1 MMSRRCLAALAALCG
16 AALLTQGLW
25 IPAKALLA
33 QQLLERAWSRVR
45 AGEAAVAP
53 WPWADTWPVAR
64 LEVPG
69 RDVRVLVLEGATG
82 RTLAFGPGRLAGSA
96 APGAPGHSVVAGHR
110 DTHFAFLRDLTSGD
124 AIRVERADGSS
135 LLYRVTDLA
144 VVHERDTHV
153 LADTDV
159 PTLSLVTCYP
169 FDAPLPGGPLRF
181 VVRAEAELAAGAQ
194 PTRRRSARSEKKI
207 ASPQAATGTASPAP
221 RVEGSNSGQ
230 PRDVSSP
237 GTAKLSSRPA

>member
-1 MMSRRCLAALAALCG
+1 MKARRRLAAVAALCG

-33 QQLLERAWSRVR
+33 QRLLERAWGRIR
-45 AGEAAVAP
+45 AGEVAVAP

-64 LEVPG
+64 IEVPG

-96 APGAPGHSVVAGHR
+96 ALGAPGHSVVAGHR
-110 DTHFAFLRDLTSGD
+110 DTHFAFLADLNSGD
-124 AIRVERADGSS
+124 PIRVERADGST
-135 LLYRVTDLA
+135 LTYRVTDLA
-144 VVHERDTHV
+144 IVHERDTHV
-153 LADTDV
+153 LEGTEV

-181 VVRAEAELAAGAQ
+181 LVRAEAAREARAQ
-194 PTRRRSARSEKKI
+194 PTRRRSARSDRKI
-207 ASPQAATGTASPAP
+207 VRPQTATGTASPAP
-221 RVEGSNSGQ
+221 SVEGIRSGQ
-230 PRDVSSP
+230 PRASNSP
-237 GTAKLSSRPA
+237 GPAKHSSRPA

>member
-1 MMSRRCLAALAALCG
+1 MTRGRFAALAALCG
-16 AALLTQGLW
+16 AALLAQGLW

-33 QQLLERAWSRVR
+33 QQLLERAWGRIR
-45 AGEAAVAP
+45 AGEVAVAP

-96 APGAPGHSVVAGHR
+96 ALGAPGHSVVAGHR
-110 DTHFAFLRDLTSGD
+110 DTHFSFLRDLARGEQ
-124 AIRVERADGSS
+124 IRVERADGTSQS
-135 LLYRVTDLA
+135 YRVTDLA

-153 LADTDV
+153 LADTDL
-159 PTLSLVTCYP
+159 PTLSLVTCFP
-169 FDAPLPGGPLRF
+169 FDAALPGGPLRF
-181 VVRAEAELAAGAQ
+181 VVRAEAESSVEAQ

-207 ASPQAATGTASPAP
+207 VNPQAPTGTASTTQAGAGI
-221 RVEGSNSGQ
+221 RSGQ
-230 PRDVSSP
+230 PSDAS
-237 GTAKLSSRPA
+237 

>member
-1 MMSRRCLAALAALCG
+1 MKGRRRLAAVAALCG

-33 QQLLERAWSRVR
+33 QRLLERAWGRIR
-45 AGEAAVAP
+45 AGEVAVAP

-82 RTLAFGPGRLAGSA
+82 RTLAFGPGRLSGSA
-96 APGAPGHSVVAGHR
+96 ALGAPGHSVVAGHR

-124 AIRVERADGSS
+124 PIRVERADGTS

-153 LADTDV
+153 LAETDV

-169 FDAPLPGGPLRF
+169 FDAARPGGPLRF
-181 VVRAEAELAAGAQ
+181 VIRAVAELEARAQ

-207 ASPQAATGTASPAP
+207 ASPPAATGTASPAQI
-221 RVEGSNSGQ
+221 VLGTSSGQ
-230 PRDVSSP
+230 PRAASSP
-237 GTAKLSSRPA
+237 GAAKLSSRPA